1 MIMDVLDLLKGKKVE
16 IMTDAKVAVVL
27 EIKSVTENRNTTYIQ
42 ITPDTPENDWW
53 GQSESHTTITYLVE
67 FVNGYVKTYSSI
79 NSIKIVE

>member
-1 MIMDVLDLLKGKKVE
+1 MDVLDLLKGKKVE

-27 EIKSVTENRNTTYIQ
+27 EIKSVTENSKTTRQ

-53 GQSESHTTITYLVE
+53 GQSESHTTVTYLVE

-79 NSIKIVE
+79 NSIKIIE